1 MPSHKKEKK
10 EGKKFWQSE
19 LKYLKRIFH
28 SCNRKSNKR
37 IFPYCNR
44 KSNKRIFPRKGYFL
58 EKDIS
63 IDH

>member
-37 IFPYCNR
+37 IFP
-44 KSNKRIFPRKGYFL
+44 RKGYFL

-63 IDH
+63 